1 MPLTRSFKETVRRR
15 AVADPAFREALL
27 QEAVQALLQGD
38 AAVLEALIAWARR
51 GPRLAQVDELRD
63 EPPRAH
69 DDRPYAG
76 FEIWPSA

>member
-1 MPLTRSFKETVRRR
+1 MIAEANNLETLGFDHRGACSVGALGLLHRRLAPGR
-15 AVADPAFREALL
+15 LRVGL
-27 QEAVQALLQGD
+27 V
-38 AAVLEALIAWARR
+38 AWARR